1 MDKAYEYVKSAII
14 TFKLETCC
22 CFAPIRVGVLI
33 VGYFN
38 LFISILSLMGTA
50 DGGITPPLMEV
61 QDQFLEDNASKPV
74 GIIAYSSELAFS
86 ALLLGAMYR
95 NDIVLLRVYMYYV
108 VVTIVTSIL
117 VYSMVIAAVSL
128 LTKMVI
134 IGNMVY
140 NGYVILLVRSA
151 IVEIKETRTSE
162 KNGHVTLYSVAKFQ
176 CDEEKIDIGNV
187 SDTEPSKPIESLPKE
202 ENVVKENE
210 SNDKQENKTPQKL
223 ETVAENPKEE

>member
-1 MDKAYEYVKSAII
+1 
-14 TFKLETCC
+14 
-22 CFAPIRVGVLI
+22 
-33 VGYFN
+33 
-38 LFISILSLMGTA
+38 MGTA

-151 IVEIKETRTSE
+151 IVEIKENSTSE

-176 CDEEKIDIGNV
+176 CDEEKIDIGNI
-187 SDTEPSKPIESLPKE
+187 SEPSKPIESLPKE
-202 ENVVKENE
+202 ENIVKEE
-210 SNDKQENKTPQKL
+210 DSIEKHENKTPQKL
-223 ETVAENPKEE
+223 ETVTENPKEE